1 MTYTAFDYSVFP
13 IFVLYLV
20 LSVFG
25 TYVTIKMY
33 MKWRERQVRSPL
45 YLTLVFVFLTLALIV
60 LAIGLAEAIITGYY
74 KEVYRFSLP
83 FAYSMVI
90 LADIFLYIF
99 VDEIT
104 DRGRKGFIPFIIIGI
119 VIIILLFLPW
129 NWWGVPPEDY
139 EGKLNIRL
147 YSTFAVVLYSY
158 VIYITLAL
166 VCYKTRQ
173 KADEQV
179 TRFGLLLLFFAM
191 IAFMMFFLM
200 FIGDTLMIVLYDHP
214 GYSVFVYIAWIFA
227 VIFIILT
234 YLSLVMPNWLVKW
247 IKKEE

>member
-1 MTYTAFDYSVFP
+1 MSYTPFDFRVFP
-13 IFVLYLV
+13 IFILYLI

-25 TYVTIKMY
+25 TYITIKMF
-33 MKWRERQVRSPL
+33 MKWRERQVKPPL
-45 YLTLVFVFLTLALIV
+45 YLTLVFIFLTLALIV

-83 FAYSMVI
+83 FAYSMVV

-99 VDEIT
+99 VDELT
-104 DRGRKGFIPFIIIGI
+104 DRGRKAFIPFIIIGA
-119 VIIILLFLPW
+119 VIIVLLFLPW

-139 EGKLNIRL
+139 EGKLNIRI
-147 YSTFAVVLYSY
+147 YSTSAVVLYSY
-158 VIYITLAL
+158 VIYITLAI

-173 KADEQV
+173 KADEKV

-191 IAFMMFFLM
+191 IAFMLFFLM

-214 GYSVFVYIAWIFA
+214 GYSEFVYVAWIFA
-227 VIFIILT
+227 AIFIVLT

>member
-1 MTYTAFDYSVFP
+1 MTYTSFDPNVFP
-13 IFVLYLV
+13 IFILYLI

-25 TYVTIKMY
+25 AYVTIRMY
-33 MKWRERQVRSPL
+33 MKWRERQVKPPL
-45 YLTLVFVFLTLALIV
+45 YLTLVFAFLTLALIV
-60 LAIGLAEAIITGYY
+60 LSIGLAEAIITGYY

-83 FAYSMVI
+83 FAYSMVV
-90 LADIFLYIF
+90 LVDIFFYIF
-99 VDEIT
+99 VDEVT
-104 DRGRKGFIPFIIIGI
+104 DRGRRGFIPFIIIGA
-119 VIIILLFLPW
+119 VIIVLLFLPW
-129 NWWGVPPEDY
+129 NWWGVPQQDY

-147 YSTFAVVLYSY
+147 YSTSAVVLYSY
-158 VIYITLAL
+158 VVYITLAL

-173 KADEQV
+173 KADEKV

-191 IAFMMFFLM
+191 ISLILYFLM
-200 FIGDTLMIVLYDHP
+200 FIVDTLMIVLYRHP

-227 VIFIILT
+227 VTFMILT

>member
-1 MTYTAFDYSVFP
+1 MSYTAFDYSVFP
-13 IFVLYLV
+13 IFILYLI

-25 TYVTIKMY
+25 VYVTIKMF
-33 MKWRERQVRSPL
+33 MKWRERQVKPPL
-45 YLTLVFVFLTLALIV
+45 YLTLVFIFLTLALIV
-60 LAIGLAEAIITGYY
+60 LAIGLAEAIMTGYY

-83 FAYSMVI
+83 FAYSMVV

-99 VDEIT
+99 VDELT
-104 DRGRKGFIPFIIIGI
+104 DRGKKGFIPFIIIGV
-119 VIIILLFLPW
+119 VIIVLLFLPW

-147 YSTFAVVLYSY
+147 YSTSAVVLYSY
-158 VIYITLAL
+158 LIYIILAI

-173 KADEQV
+173 KADEKV

-191 IAFMMFFLM
+191 IAFMLFFLM

-214 GYSVFVYIAWIFA
+214 GYSEFVYIAWIFA
-227 VIFIILT
+227 VVFIILT